1 MMKNILRIVVF
12 ITALLSAHAHSADI
26 AADIDKAM
34 VDKLIA
40 ASDQA
45 ILKKDVDA
53 LGRLMS
59 PNVKI
64 TLTVNMEGQRD
75 TTNMSK
81 AEYLDAAREQM
92 RTATDYKY
100 ERKSL
105 GIEIVSQG
113 KKGISKD
120 RTTESMRLNGQSFRG
135 VTLTTASIEL
145 VNGVPM
151 VTSITGDS
159 KIEMR

>member
-1 MMKNILRIVVF
+1 MMKNILRSLVLISA
-12 ITALLSAHAHSADI
+12 TLSISAY
-26 AADIDKAM
+26 AADIDRAT
-34 VDKLIA
+34 VDKLLA

-45 ILKKDVDA
+45 VLKKDIDA

-59 PNVKI
+59 PDVKI
-64 TLTVNMEGQRD
+64 TLTANMEGRRD
-75 TTNMSK
+75 TSTISK
-81 AEYLDAAREQM
+81 AQYLDATREQM
-92 RTATDYKY
+92 RAATDYKY

-135 VTLTTASIEL
+135 VTVTTASIEL
-145 VNGVPM
+145 VDGVPM
-151 VTSITGDS
+151 VTSIVGDS
-159 KIEMR
+159 KIEMQ